1 MSSTSRSYLQHYNG
15 YMKTTKSGLDPVA
28 FIPIVQTL
36 KGITLGN
43 GNN

>member
-36 KGITLGN
+36 KGILV
-43 GNN
+43 GNNNN